1 MDETKDEVIEEW
13 NIDEMKD
20 EVIKQWNMDEIH
32 DEVMKEWL
40 EKCPTHK
47 WQIQNVDSHGIR
59 LSVRFHNEPEEN
71 KKDDEDEGILVKTW
85 EME

>member
-1 MDETKDEVIEEW
+1 MDEMRDEVIKEW
-13 NIDEMKD
+13 NIDEMRD

-47 WQIQNVDSHGIR
+47 WQIQNV
-59 LSVRFHNEPEEN
+59 
-71 KKDDEDEGILVKTW
+71 
-85 EME
+85 